1 MKMRAKAIH
10 KFLIGRVLLFFVT
23 TPLFYDTPL
32 TNERQANHHAEATR
46 VLPQPHGNYD
56 LVFEQPS
63 SAMAHPDLRLTHRKA
78 TRTTN
83 LRERLFGE
91 ERRRSKVIPH
101 AFGER
106 AVMKLM
112 LAALLCASESW
123 RGIRVTEFELRQ
135 LQLLRNELNEQFGAR
150 HAAIAQPINPASC
163 SRISS
168 NRGT

>member
-1 MKMRAKAIH
+1 MRAFLFASAWSAYSAASTKLAELLCDEFVRTYEREFPAAIAC
-10 KFLIGRVLLFFVT
+10 FLDDFAACIAHLK
-23 TPLFYDTPL
+23 
-32 TNERQANHHAEATR
+32 
-46 VLPQPHGNYD
+46 LP
-56 LVFEQPS
+56 
-63 SAMAHPDLRLTHRKA
+63 LTHRKA

-83 LRERLFGE
+83 LLERLFGE

-112 LAALLCASESW
+112 FAALLRASESW

-135 LQLLRNELNEQFGAR
+135 LQLIRSERSEQFGAR
-150 HAAIAQPINPASC
+150 HAPIAQPINPASRT
-163 SRISS
+163 RISS